1 MCERNYKCKLCKKV
15 LERSKRKPDEHV
27 CGEWKCTN
35 CFKYQMGQHLC
46 YQRKS
51 SKNLKTVPRKSF
63 FYDFECTQNEIM
75 NCKDGYTS
83 GEPCIEKCTTE
94 SRCNKC
100 RKCVHCGESWCGLE
114 EHKVNF
120 AVLQLACD
128 KCMDEDLTS
137 DAKCQCCG
145 SRCEKCNVVKKN
157 EVVLPCEE
165 TCGYRQRV
173 FSEGTVP
180 ADFCSHIMSRHYR
193 NTVLIAHNGKGYDHY
208 HVLNAMIK
216 HHGVRPNKILYQ
228 GSKIMYMHIA
238 AGLGLTFLDSP
249 NFLQMKL
256 SKIPACFDLTEMK
269 KGYFPHLFNKT
280 ENKHYVSSYPKPE
293 YYGVDYMSSKERT
306 EFEKWYPSKKNE
318 VFDFQKELRE
328 YCISDVDILRKGCMK
343 FREIMMSVTSTKKI
357 NDKGE
362 TMEHP
367 GLDPFDHVTIAS
379 ACQAVYRE
387 LFLEEE
393 YETYLTDRITSETT
407 KRPTKFEKGVKGR
420 V

>member
-1 MCERNYKCKLCKKV
+1 
-15 LERSKRKPDEHV
+15 
-27 CGEWKCTN
+27 
-35 CFKYQMGQHLC
+35 
-46 YQRKS
+46 
-51 SKNLKTVPRKSF
+51 
-63 FYDFECTQNEIM
+63 
-75 NCKDGYTS
+75 
-83 GEPCIEKCTTE
+83 
-94 SRCNKC
+94 
-100 RKCVHCGESWCGLE
+100 
-114 EHKVNF
+114 
-120 AVLQLACD
+120 
-128 KCMDEDLTS
+128 
-137 DAKCQCCG
+137 
-145 SRCEKCNVVKKN
+145 
-157 EVVLPCEE
+157 
-165 TCGYRQRV
+165 
-173 FSEGTVP
+173 
-180 ADFCSHIMSRHYR
+180 
-193 NTVLIAHNGKGYDHY
+193 
-208 HVLNAMIK
+208 MIK

-367 GLDPFDHVTIAS
+367 GLDPFAQHPPFLHPTLYTFFEFRWPFS
-379 ACQAVYRE
+379 GLACYPVRE
-387 LFLEEE
+387 VRLVLFLKE
-393 YETYLTDRITSETT
+393 
-407 KRPTKFEKGVKGR
+407 
-420 V
+420 